1 MTAYCISAFWLH
13 WWIRSSSSLFR
24 SVATSPYSAQSS
36 VAATMLLTFILGTC
50 VILQLQIILLLSNAF
65 SNNGI
70 KSISRCR
77 RHLHETSPN
86 NVDTTLDLFRRGQST
101 VKLGSKATANNPS
114 GLHKFSSEYND
125 TMIDQYFMDAALRQA
140 QLALSKE
147 EVPIGAIIV
156 EEIIN
161 LNTTGTTQ
169 ERSFRLISE
178 AHNLVETNFDA
189 SAHAEMLALRKGAQ
203 ILQNWRYPPN
213 STLYSTLE
221 PCPMCLASAQAF
233 RLDRIVYGA
242 PDNRLGAIK
251 THMNLMDVAKHPY
264 HDVKSVVGGVRAE
277 ECGSIMVNF
286 FRERR
291 RMKRQKETVSQG
303 IHDGDPPRRSKMKRI
318 RFDFIKKL
326 VVRMLGSQ

>member
-1 MTAYCISAFWLH
+1 MWLAF
-13 WWIRSSSSLFR
+13 IF
-24 SVATSPYSAQSS
+24 ATC
-36 VAATMLLTFILGTC
+36 F
-50 VILQLQIILLLSNAF
+50 ILQLQIIFLSNAF

-77 RHLHETSPN
+77 RHHHETSPN
-86 NVDTTLDLFRRGQST
+86 NVDISLALFRKEQST
-101 VKLGSKATANNPS
+101 VKLGDKATANKPS
-114 GLHKFSSEYND
+114 GIHKFPSEYND
-125 TMIDQYFMDAALRQA
+125 TMIDQYFMDEALRQA
-140 QLALSKE
+140 QLAFSKE

-161 LNTTGTTQ
+161 LNSTGSKQ
-169 ERSFRLISE
+169 ERTFRLISE

-203 ILQNWRYPPN
+203 ILQNWRYPSN

-242 PDNRLGAIK
+242 PDKRLGAIE
-251 THMNLMDVAKHPY
+251 THMNLMEIAKHPY

-277 ECGSIMVNF
+277 ECGNIMVNF

-291 RMKRQKETVSQG
+291 RMKRHQETVSQG
-303 IHDGDPPRRSKMKRI
+303 IHDGDHRRGKMKRI
-318 RFDFIKKL
+318 RFGFVKKL
-326 VVRMLGSQ
+326 VVRMLGSR

>member
-1 MTAYCISAFWLH
+1 MWL
-13 WWIRSSSSLFR
+13 
-24 SVATSPYSAQSS
+24 A
-36 VAATMLLTFILGTC
+36 TFIFATC
-50 VILQLQIILLLSNAF
+50 FILQLQIILLSNAF

-77 RHLHETSPN
+77 RHHQETSP
-86 NVDTTLDLFRRGQST
+86 VSLDLFRRGQSA
-101 VKLGSKATANNPS
+101 VKLGDKATANNPS
-114 GLHKFSSEYND
+114 GLHNFPSEYND
-125 TMIDQYFMDAALRQA
+125 TMIDQYFMDEALRQA
-140 QLALSKE
+140 QLAFSKE

-161 LNTTGTTQ
+161 LNATGSKQ
-169 ERSFRLISE
+169 ERTFRLISE

-203 ILQNWRYPPN
+203 ILQNWRYPSN

-242 PDNRLGAIK
+242 PDKRLGAIE

-264 HDVKSVVGGVRAE
+264 HDVKSVVGGVRAK
-277 ECGSIMVNF
+277 ECGTIMVNF

-291 RMKRQKETVSQG
+291 RMKRHQETVSQG
-303 IHDGDPPRRSKMKRI
+303 IHDGDHRRGKRI
-318 RFDFIKKL
+318 RFGFIKKL
-326 VVRMLGSQ
+326 AVRMLGSR

>member
-1 MTAYCISAFWLH
+1 MW
-13 WWIRSSSSLFR
+13 
-24 SVATSPYSAQSS
+24 
-36 VAATMLLTFILGTC
+36 LTFIFATC
-50 VILQLQIILLLSNAF
+50 FILQLQIILLSNAF

-77 RHLHETSPN
+77 RHHHETSPN
-86 NVDTTLDLFRRGQST
+86 NVDTSLALFRKRRQST
-101 VKLGSKATANNPS
+101 IKRGDKATANYPS
-114 GLHKFSSEYND
+114 GIHKFSSEYND
-125 TMIDQYFMDAALRQA
+125 TMIDQYFMDQALRQA
-140 QLALSKE
+140 QLAFSKE

-161 LNTTGTTQ
+161 LNATGTKQ
-169 ERSFRLISE
+169 ERTFRLISE

-203 ILQNWRYPPN
+203 KLQNWRYPSD

-242 PDNRLGAIK
+242 PDNRLGAIE
-251 THMNLMDVAKHPY
+251 THMNLMEIAKHPY

-277 ECGSIMVNF
+277 ECGNIMVNF

-291 RMKRQKETVSQG
+291 RMKRHQETVSLSQG
-303 IHDGDPPRRSKMKRI
+303 IHDGDHRRGKMKRI
-318 RFDFIKKL
+318 RFGFIKKL
-326 VVRMLGSQ
+326 VVRMLGSR